1 MNTVKKNPVKKNI
14 KKPQV
19 QLNLVLL
26 GDVCAGKAT
35 QSAYFSK
42 KYNLFDFDM
51 GRELTLLREQQKSA
65 DHILKKNYDKG
76 ILAPT
81 QMVREIL
88 LEKISKLPKTK
99 GILFD
104 GHPKMVQEARLVNKL
119 IGQTGRARPL
129 VLYITIP
136 VKETHKRL
144 ALRKGYLGTNTT
156 HRSDDTIKGLQNRAK
171 YYRKNIKAVT
181 EYFASVYTFARI
193 DGMGTPVQ
201 VRERIQKAI
210 TFYLK
215 NYEEI
220 YETNSDSSATDY
232 CQSV

>member
-1 MNTVKKNPVKKNI
+1 MNSKKQATKRSKKATA
-14 KKPQV
+14 
-19 QLNLVLL
+19 QLNLILL
-26 GDVCAGKAT
+26 GDVAAGKAT

-42 KYNLFDFDM
+42 KYKLYDFDM
-51 GRELTLLREQQKSA
+51 GRELTILREKQSSVNNT
-65 DHILKKNYDKG
+65 LKKNYDKG

-81 QMVREIL
+81 QLCRKIL
-88 LEKISKLPKTK
+88 KDTISSIPNSK

-104 GHPKMVQEARLVNKL
+104 GHPKMVMEARLVNKL
-119 IGQTGRARPL
+119 IKESGRTLPL

-136 VKETHKRL
+136 VKETQKRI
-144 ALRKGYLGTNTT
+144 ASRKGYLGTGTT

-171 YYRKNIKAVT
+171 YYRINIKAVT

-193 DGMGTPVQ
+193 DGMGSPSQ
-201 VRERIQKAI
+201 VRQRIQKAI

-220 YETNSDSSATDY
+220 YQNK
-232 CQSV
+232 